1 MNASRPGGPNRERAF
16 GISVGTVLCLI
27 ALALAWR
34 GRTVRAEWLGAI
46 GAGLVVFGYL
56 RPSLLRYPSD
66 VWWKLATV
74 LGWINARVLL
84 TVLFLV
90 LLTPVRPDLA
100 AHRQGSA
107 HTAPARLARMG
118 SDAGA
123 LSQST
128 PFRSDVLRAP

>member
-1 MNASRPGGPNRERAF
+1 MSASRPGGPNRERAF
-16 GISVGTVLCLI
+16 GISVGTVLCVI

-84 TVLFLV
+84 TVLFVV
-90 LLTPVRPDLA
+90 LLTPVGLIWRLTGKDPLTRRRRA
-100 AHRQGSA
+100 WPGWVP
-107 HTAPARLARMG
+107 TPARYRNPRHFDRM
-118 SDAGA
+118 
-123 LSQST
+123 
-128 PFRSDVLRAP
+128 F